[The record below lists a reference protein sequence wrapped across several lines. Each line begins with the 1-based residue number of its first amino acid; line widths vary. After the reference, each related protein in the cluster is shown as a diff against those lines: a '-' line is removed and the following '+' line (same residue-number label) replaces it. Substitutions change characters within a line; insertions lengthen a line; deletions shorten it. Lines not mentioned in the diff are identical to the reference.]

1 MIKAKLLGDHLKTS
15 QFIKNAV
22 SESFKLHLAGQ
33 NQNKYPEYLTIT
45 QAAEYLN
52 LATPTIYG
60 FTSKNEIPFL
70 KKGKKLSVVISIN
83 EYKKIIEEL
92 EELEDIIAYDKAKA
106 EPSNAI
112 PFADFVKQLEN

>member
-1 MIKAKLLGDHLKTS
+1 MAEQLLYSTS
-15 QFIKNAV
+15 KDELAEFIKNAV

-70 KKGKKLSVVISIN
+70 KKGKKL
-83 EYKKIIEEL
+83 YFKKNDL
-92 EELEDIIAYDKAKA
+92 DNWLVSKK
-106 EPSNAI
+106 
-112 PFADFVKQLEN
+112 